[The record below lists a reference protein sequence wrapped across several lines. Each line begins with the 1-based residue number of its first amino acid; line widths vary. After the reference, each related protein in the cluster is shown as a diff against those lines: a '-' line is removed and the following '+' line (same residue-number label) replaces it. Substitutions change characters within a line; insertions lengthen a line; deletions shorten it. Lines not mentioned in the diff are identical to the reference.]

1 MELRKAGATG
11 LNISRLGLGTMTWGR
26 DTDEHEAADQARAF
40 LDAGGNFLDTA
51 AVYGAGDSEKVIGG
65 LIGSLF
71 KREEVVIAT
80 KGGIVFIDGVRTVN
94 TSRGALLSELDASLK
109 RLGTDYVDLWQ
120 VHTWDEN
127 SPLDDTL
134 AALETAYQTGRARYV
149 GISNYSGWQTA
160 RAITKQELRAPI
172 ATTQNEYSLLNR
184 EIENEILPC
193 VTELNVGLLA
203 WSPLGRGVLT
213 GKYRN
218 GVPSDSRGASPHF
231 AGFVEP
237 YLDERSQR
245 IVEAVQVAADGL
257 GYSPLEV
264 ALAWVRDAVGVTSA
278 IVGARTGAQ
287 LRGILRSEEISL
299 PGVVREAL
307 DQVSS

>member
-1 MELRKAGATG
+1 MLFR
-11 LNISRLGLGTMTWGR
+11 SR
-26 DTDEHEAADQARAF
+26 
-40 LDAGGNFLDTA
+40 
-51 AVYGAGDSEKVIGG
+51 AV
-65 LIGSLF
+65 
-71 KREEVVIAT
+71 
-80 KGGIVFIDGVRTVN
+80 
-94 TSRGALLSELDASLK
+94 
-109 RLGTDYVDLWQ
+109 
-120 VHTWDEN
+120 
-127 SPLDDTL
+127 
-134 AALETAYQTGRARYV
+134 
-149 GISNYSGWQTA
+149 
-160 RAITKQELRAPI
+160 TKQELRAPI

-193 VTELNVGLLA
+193 ATELKVGLLA

-237 YLDERSQR
+237 YLDERSAR

-264 ALAWVRDAVGVTSA
+264 ALAWVRDAIGVTCA

-299 PGVVREAL
+299 PAIVRQAL
-307 DQVSS
+307 DEVSC